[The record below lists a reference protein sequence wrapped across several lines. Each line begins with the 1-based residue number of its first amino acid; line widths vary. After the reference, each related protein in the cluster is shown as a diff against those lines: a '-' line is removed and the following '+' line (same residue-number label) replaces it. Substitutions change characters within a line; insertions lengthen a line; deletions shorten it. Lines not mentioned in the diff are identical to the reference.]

1 MNQPFFRSYE
11 TGQREKAADVFHQL
25 KTAYENA
32 VQFVI
37 ENGFDL
43 YGEVRRSELFHVVLN
58 EALRRRN
65 G

>member
-1 MNQPFFRSYE
+1 MNQPFFKSYE
-11 TGQREKAADVFHQL
+11 AEQREKAENVFYQL

-32 VQFVI
+32 VQFVV